1 MKKVMKKTVRMLVMA
16 LLMLTQLTAAAPASA
31 EMVYINSHDGLCVRE
46 TPGGEILSVVPF
58 GTAVRILD
66 SKDKKAKK
74 GWLHID
80 YGDNGAYISA
90 EFTQKTN
97 PLAEMTH
104 MGEWRITAYAETGFP
119 CANGNYPEEGYTIAC
134 NSLPFGTE
142 VYISGVG
149 FRTVEDRGPDW
160 MGDEWLDLYMTYE
173 WDCIQWGNQ
182 YRDVFVVEDQ
192 GDE

>member
-1 MKKVMKKTVRMLVMA
+1 MKKGLKKAAGMLI
-16 LLMLTQLTAAAPASA
+16 LSLIMLTAVPASA
-31 EMVYINSHDGLCVRE
+31 EMVYINSRDGLRVRE
-46 TPGGEILSVVPF
+46 KPGGEVVDIIPF

-66 SKDKKAKK
+66 GKDKKAGK

-134 NSLPFGTE
+134 NSLPFGAE

-149 FRTVEDRGPDW
+149 FRVVEDRGPDW
-160 MGDEWLDLYMTYE
+160 MGDEWLDLYMADE

-192 GDE
+192 GEE